1 MDSPPSEFDFWR
13 SAKELGAK
21 ATEYA
26 NKELED
32 AIDKFQDTAKLV
44 EEFKFSIVDLTASA
58 ANFRFETQD
67 TFLITGFNET
77 EFMERLH
84 LKIEPFFEDL
94 KKEFQESLPDD
105 ETEGSK
111 QRRVVVEKALDK
123 LEGALVEVYRQYGV
137 PDTDVRD
144 KFARIRPHI
153 LHVVLVTGGSRH
165 IICQLHP

>member
-1 MDSPPSEFDFWR
+1 M
-13 SAKELGAK
+13 
-21 ATEYA
+21 
-26 NKELED
+26 
-32 AIDKFQDTAKLV
+32 
-44 EEFKFSIVDLTASA
+44 DLTASA
-58 ANFRFETQD
+58 ANFRIETQD

-84 LKIEPFFEDL
+84 LKVEPFFEDL
-94 KKEFQESLPDD
+94 KKEFQEPLPDD

-111 QRRVVVEKALDK
+111 QRRVVVERALDK

-165 IICQLHP
+165 IMPITPLIHCAIREPRRQSPTAHRDTVDHGRPFYHS